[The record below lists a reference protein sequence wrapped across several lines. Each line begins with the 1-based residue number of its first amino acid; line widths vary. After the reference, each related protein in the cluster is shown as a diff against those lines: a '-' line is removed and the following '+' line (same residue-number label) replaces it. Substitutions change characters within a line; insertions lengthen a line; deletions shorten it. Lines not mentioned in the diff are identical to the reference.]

1 MKFYNRTKELNILW
15 EKISSNNFE
24 FIYLLGKRRVWK
36 TTLIEHLN
44 KNILNKDF
52 LYLFIERTDL
62 TVFLKKLET
71 YIYEKTQIKYNFDN
85 IEDFIDFYFKQ
96 NEFNLLV
103 IDEFQNFNYIDKSIY
118 STFQKKI
125 DQYQNKTAKK
135 IIVLWSIQSMMI
147 KIFENINEP
156 LYKRSTFSLFLKEF
170 DLNTQIEI
178 LKDIF
183 KESYNHNILL
193 DIYSIFWWIPYYFK
207 SISRLN
213 STNYNFKNIIKE
225 LFFWDFAVLKNE
237 WKEILI
243 EEFWQKYKRFF
254 SILETIS
261 SWKNKRNEIMTSIW
275 LWTWEIDIYLK
286 ELADIYDIIEVKY
299 PLFENKKN
307 VSSYYIKDNF
317 LNFWFKYVY
326 SNKSKIE
333 LWLYDYLIEELSKDF
348 ENFKWFKFEK
358 LVQEY
363 LIIQNQRWKLDF
375 IFTKIWTWLDRNNN
389 EIDIIYTDEKENIVF
404 LEVKLNE
411 NRINESEKKQL
422 ENNVNLFLNKNPI
435 FKDKNTKSGFAIF
448 DEKDLVKFIYL

>member
-1 MKFYNRTKELNILW
+1 MKFYNREKEIDILSK
-15 EKISSNNFE
+15 KINSSDFE

-52 LYLFIERTDL
+52 LYLFIERTDS
-62 TVFLKKLET
+62 TVFLKKLDT
-71 YIYEKTQIKYNFDN
+71 YIYEKTKIKYTFEN
-85 IEDFIDFYFKQ
+85 IEDFIDYYFKQ
-96 NEFNLLV
+96 NDFNLLV
-103 IDEFQNFNYIDKSIY
+103 IDEFQNFNSIDKSIY
-118 STFQKKI
+118 SIFQKKI
-125 DQYQNKTAKK
+125 DEYQNKTNKK
-135 IIVLWSIQSMMI
+135 IIVLGSIQSMMI

-183 KESYNHNILL
+183 KQNYTHTILL
-193 DIYSIFWWIPYYFK
+193 DMYSIFWWIPYYFK

-213 STNYNFKNIIKE
+213 YTNYDFKNIIKE

-254 SILETIS
+254 AILETIS
-261 SWKNKRNEIMTSIW
+261 IWKNKRNEIMTTVW
-275 LWTWEIDIYLK
+275 LWTGEIDIYLK

-299 PLFENKKN
+299 PLFEHKKN
-307 VSSYYIKDNF
+307 VSSYFIKDNF

-333 LWLYDYLIEELSKDF
+333 LWLYEYIINEISK
-348 ENFKWFKFEK
+348 NFDNYKWFKFKK
-358 LVQEY
+358 LVEEY
-363 LIIQNQRWKLDF
+363 LIIQNKNLKLDF

-404 LEVKLNE
+404 LECKLNE
-411 NRINESEKKQL
+411 NRINDFEKSQFKS
-422 ENNVNLFLNKNPI
+422 NIDLFLNKNPI
-435 FKDKNTKSGFAIF
+435 FKDKNIQYWFAIF
-448 DEKDLVKFIYL
+448 DEKDLVRFIYL